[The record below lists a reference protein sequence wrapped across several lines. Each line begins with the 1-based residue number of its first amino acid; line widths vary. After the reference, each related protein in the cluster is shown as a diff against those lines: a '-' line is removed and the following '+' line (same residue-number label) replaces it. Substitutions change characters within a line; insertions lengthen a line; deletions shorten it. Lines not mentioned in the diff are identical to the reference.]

1 LENCRF
7 GGEKTGQGGSWKEE
21 HSVRDDKKR
30 GGGGRQA
37 DKDWRGIERTGSGE
51 GWRQTDNEW
60 IPQEVETGRR
70 LSDRE
75 ERGQE
80 EERDEGRQ
88 IRCEEDR
95 KRGERKKIVR

>member
-1 LENCRF
+1 M
-7 GGEKTGQGGSWKEE
+7 
-21 HSVRDDKKR
+21 
-30 GGGGRQA
+30 
-37 DKDWRGIERTGSGE
+37 
-51 GWRQTDNEW
+51 
-60 IPQEVETGRR
+60 
-70 LSDRE
+70 SDRE